1 MSPKINVAN
10 ASDRSWTRQSFV
22 LWFGQCAPTYVLVYA
37 NDLDS
42 ALELAAD
49 WLADNAPGHLL
60 KHSDPELQTLYAEAC
75 HELYG
80 VELPAPFGCIDE
92 RQASAYEQATA
103 DLTYTEAGY
112 LTSYEW
118 GIVAENPTKAH
129 LIALS
134 KGR

>member
-49 WLADNAPGHLL
+49 WLADNAPGHLIAHDSSEL
-60 KHSDPELQTLYAEAC
+60 QELYTEAADAWIDEHGRDPEGDEAC
-75 HELYG
+75 
-80 VELPAPFGCIDE
+80 AIT
-92 RQASAYEQATA
+92 EQATA

-118 GIVAENPTKAH
+118 GI
-129 LIALS
+129 ALEDPS
-134 KGR
+134 PARLRTFVKGVGR